1 MAYCHK
7 RDGTW
12 RFVLENESIL
22 YEFGPNRVPRQF
34 DHKSTHQRRMLEAG
48 AAVPRKMG
56 VLLPVQL
63 PPVLPSVPVV
73 ANANAAEVDGRR
85 GAGEAK
91 GEEAEP
97 VEDGANGIVAGA
109 GAGGAGGAAENAARG
124 ALPDELE
131 AAFVRRQKAKVG
143 EAVEKEARR
152 EKQKIDAKAS
162 KRREAD
168 HLRSSATDSAV
179 DPGDATASAAAIG
192 HPHDASASPSP
203 LIVCALCR
211 VRPRVPTSLPACI
224 GYLTA
229 KAGESC
235 SRCNVTAGVYA
246 LLHKY
251 RSFKLSDDD
260 GNWFTKVRYGLLT
273 WRITYFCV

>member
-7 RDGTW
+7 REGTW

-34 DHKSTHQRRMLEAG
+34 DHKPTHQRRMLEAE
-48 AAVPRKMG
+48 AAVPKKMA

-63 PPVLPSVPVV
+63 PPALPSVPAL
-73 ANANAAEVDGRR
+73 ANADAAEVDGRG
-85 GAGEAK
+85 GAGEEK
-91 GEEAEP
+91 GEEAEL
-97 VEDGANGIVAGA
+97 VEDSANGIGA
-109 GAGGAGGAAENAARG
+109 GARAGTCGAAHDAVPGEV
-124 ALPDELE
+124 PDELE
-131 AAFVRRQKAKVG
+131 AAFVRRTKAKVG
-143 EAVEKEARR
+143 EAVEKEARH
-152 EKQKIDAKAS
+152 EKQKVDAKAS
-162 KRREAD
+162 KRRAAG
-168 HLRSSATDSAV
+168 SVV
-179 DPGDATASAAAIG
+179 DPGDAAAPAAAVR
-192 HPHDASASPSP
+192 HPRDATASPSH

-229 KAGESC
+229 QAGESC

-251 RSFKLSDDD
+251 RSFKLSEDD
-260 GNWFTKVRYGLLT
+260 GNWFTEVRYGGLLT
-273 WRITYFCV
+273 ERIT